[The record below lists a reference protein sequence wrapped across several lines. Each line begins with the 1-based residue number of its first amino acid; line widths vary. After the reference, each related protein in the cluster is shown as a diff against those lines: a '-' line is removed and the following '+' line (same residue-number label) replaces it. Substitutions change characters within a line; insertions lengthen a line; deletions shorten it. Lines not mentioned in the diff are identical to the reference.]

1 MGLDAAALGLDQ
13 HFVPAA
19 EALAKEKN

>member
-1 MGLDAAALGLDQ
+1 MGLDAAALGLDT